1 MKWKKLGKVYCADG
15 QYSWAQ
21 THAYIPTVE
30 LIDDFFRVYVAFW
43 DKEES
48 KRIGFVD
55 VSAKDPTKILNI
67 SKLPM
72 LDVGELGT
80 FDEDGVV
87 PTCILTH
94 NNIKYLYYIG
104 WQSLTKLRRYLF
116 TGLATSKDNGKIFE
130 RYIQTPILERNN
142 SERFMRSAFFVLK
155 ETGLFKGWYVSS
167 NKIIDINNNKVPSY
181 GIKYTTSTDGIH
193 WNTGTECINLVGKDE
208 FGLARPFVLK
218 EDGIYKM
225 FYSIRIIDK
234 GYKMGYAE
242 SKDGLNWERKD
253 DEVGI
258 SISPTGWDSKMI
270 CFPYIMDYENN
281 RYMFYNGNDYGKT
294 GFGVA
299 ILE

>member
-1 MKWKKLGKVYCADG
+1 MKWRKLGKVYCADG

-43 DKEES
+43 NKKEV

-55 VSAKDPTKILNI
+55 IDAEDPTKVLDV
-67 SKLPM
+67 SKLPV

-80 FDEDGVV
+80 FDEGGVT

-94 NNIKYLYYIG
+94 DNLKYLYYIG
-104 WQSLTKLRRYLF
+104 WQPLTRLQRYLF
-116 TGLATSKDNGKIFE
+116 TGLSISKDKGKTFE
-130 RYIQTPILERNN
+130 RYIQTPILERND
-142 SERFMRSAFFVLK
+142 SERFMRSALFVSK
-155 ETGLFKGWYVSS
+155 ETNWFRGWYVSS
-167 NKIIDINNNKVPSY
+167 NKIIDINHNKVPSY
-181 GIKYTTSTDGIH
+181 NIKYTTSVDGIH
-193 WNTGTECINLVGKDE
+193 WSTGVECISLAGKNE
-208 FGLARPFVLK
+208 FGLGRPFVLR

-225 FYSIRIIDK
+225 FYSIRIIDE
-234 GYKMGYAE
+234 GYKIGYAE
-242 SKDGLNWERKD
+242 SKDGLIWERKD
-253 DEVGI
+253 GEVGI
-258 SISPTGWDSKMI
+258 GMSSTGWDSGMI
-270 CFPYIMDYENN
+270 CFPYIMDYKNK